1 MQKLSKY
8 GVFSGPYF
16 SVFGLNTEKYGP
28 KKKNPY
34 LDTFYSIILYLSQW
48 NYFLAGS
55 YMVYY
60 IIALVNGVD
69 LYVMMRLIHRWV
81 YTWQFTVSKY

>member
-1 MQKLSKY
+1 MI
-8 GVFSGPYF
+8 P
-16 SVFGLNTEKYGP
+16 
-28 KKKNPY
+28 
-34 LDTFYSIILYLSQW
+34 YLSQW
-48 NYFLAGS
+48 DYFLAGS

-60 IIALVNGVD
+60 IYALVNGVG